1 MGKRLSTCPQILVT
15 QKAFLQ
21 TSMSYDLMSV
31 IKLLGF
37 CLVFCLQMIFLPLH
51 TFQSVKP
58 MINMA
63 ALS

>member
-1 MGKRLSTCPQILVT
+1 VT

-63 ALS
+63 ALL